1 VSPIYALDRFK
12 MSQSKNTCL
21 FLQQSQLM
29 KPELE
34 SAQPPCFLAFDAFDG
49 AEGWHG
55 LAAMILR

>member
-1 VSPIYALDRFK
+1 

-49 AEGWHG
+49 AEGWQG